1 MVNFQRYVAATVFS
15 AVVAIAP
22 APLSFAQSSAPTVEL
37 DSGAIAGSTAN
48 GVLSF
53 KGIPYAAPPVGNLRW
68 RAPQPAASWTGARAA
83 TEYGNDCIQLPLEG
97 DAAASGSEMSEDC
110 LVLNVW
116 RPAEIA
122 PGEKLPVLVWIHG
135 GGFLNG
141 SAAAPI
147 YDGTAF
153 AQQGLVVVSFNYR
166 LGRLGFFAHPA
177 LSEEDEGPL
186 GNYGLMDQVA
196 ALEWV
201 QRNIAAFG
209 GDPDR
214 VTIMGES
221 AGGISVMYHLTA
233 PGSRGLFHQAA
244 VLSGGGRTYLLGLR
258 NLRESN
264 GALPSA
270 EQSGLEFARR
280 FGIRGRGRVALRSLR
295 SLSAEQVNGDLSMAA
310 LLQKPAD
317 YAGGPIFD
325 GEIISALPQDVLMRG
340 AAAHVPLLIGTTS
353 ADLPVTF
360 PPLNDPFSYFGD
372 HAEQAIA
379 AYNPDGS
386 LPPQVVIPAI
396 AVDITMHEP
405 ARFVAQRISEA
416 GNPAWLYRFGYV
428 AESQRPEQLGA
439 PHASELPYLFN
450 TLDARYGEAVTE
462 GDREMARLFHTY
474 FANFAKAGDLNGD
487 GLPLWPLF
495 DLAETDLMLFTL
507 DEGAVMSVDPLAERL
522 NLVETVADAQTAAAA
537 DELAGTSWQLVQF
550 QGGDDTVLTP
560 DDPAKYAIAFNADG
574 SFSAR
579 IDCNRGR
586 GTWTS
591 DGPNQLQF
599 GPMALTR
606 ALCPPDSLHDRVV
619 RDLPYV
625 RSYVLQ
631 DGHLFLSLMAD
642 SGIYEFEPAPR

>member
-1 MVNFQRYVAATVFS
+1 M
-15 AVVAIAP
+15 
-22 APLSFAQSSAPTVEL
+22 
-37 DSGAIAGSTAN
+37 
-48 GVLSF
+48 
-53 KGIPYAAPPVGNLRW
+53 
-68 RAPQPAASWTGARAA
+68 
-83 TEYGNDCIQLPLEG
+83 
-97 DAAASGSEMSEDC
+97 
-110 LVLNVW
+110 
-116 RPAEIA
+116 
-122 PGEKLPVLVWIHG
+122 
-135 GGFLNG
+135 
-141 SAAAPI
+141 SAA
-147 YDGTAF
+147 
-153 AQQGLVVVSFNYR
+153 N
-166 LGRLGFFAHPA
+166 
-177 LSEEDEGPL
+177 EGPL

-196 ALEWV
+196 ALRWV

-209 GDPDR
+209 GDPAR
-214 VTIMGES
+214 ITLMGQS

-233 PGSRGLFHQAA
+233 PESQGLFHQAA

-258 NLRESN
+258 NLRESTD
-264 GALPSA
+264 ALPSA
-270 EQSGLEFARR
+270 EQSGLAFGRR
-280 FGIRGRGRVALRSLR
+280 FGIRGRGRAALRSLR
-295 SLSAEQVNGDLSMAA
+295 SLPAEEVNGDLSMAA
-310 LLQKPAD
+310 LVEKPGD

-325 GEIISALPQDVLMRG
+325 GEVISALPQDVLLRGG
-340 AAAHVPLLIGTTS
+340 AATVPLLIGTTS

-372 HAEQAIA
+372 NAERAIA
-379 AYNPDGS
+379 AYNPDGN
-386 LPPQVVIPAI
+386 LPPQVVIPEI

-416 GNPAWLYRFGYV
+416 GSPAWLYRFGYV
-428 AESQRPEQLGA
+428 AESQRPGQRGA
-439 PHASELPYLFN
+439 DHASELPYLFN
-450 TLDARYGEAVTE
+450 TLEARYGAAVTE

-474 FANFAKAGDLNGD
+474 VANFARKGDPNGD

-522 NLVETVADAQTAAAA
+522 NLVETAADAQIAAAA
-537 DELAGTSWQLVQF
+537 GELAGTSWQLVQF

-606 ALCPPDSLHDRVV
+606 ALCPPDSLHDRMV
-619 RDLPYV
+619 RDLPFV
-625 RSYVLQ
+625 RSYVLRN
-631 DGHLFLSLMAD
+631 GHLFLSLMAD
-642 SGIYEFEPAPR
+642 GGIYEFEPAPR